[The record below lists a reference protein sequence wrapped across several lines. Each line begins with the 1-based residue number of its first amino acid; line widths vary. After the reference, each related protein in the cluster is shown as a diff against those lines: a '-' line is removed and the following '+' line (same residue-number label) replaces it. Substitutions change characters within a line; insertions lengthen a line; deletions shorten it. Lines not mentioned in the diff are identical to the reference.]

1 MNTLPRAITG
11 QIFENTE
18 SYAALRRHW
27 NALINSDRKHQLS
40 VAHHVLYL
48 ALLGKD
54 WRRGFTSITNRRKL
68 DNGGFNDWGLLRAIW
83 ALNRPADE
91 AELLAPFDGHVTP
104 AMLQTVREMIPRS
117 RAYSYEL
124 KDFAG
129 GVFPFD
135 AYQVPEA
142 LLAPASDGEHS
153 HA

>member
-1 MNTLPRAITG
+1 MNTLPRAITA
-11 QIFENTE
+11 QIFKNTE

-27 NALINSDRKHQLS
+27 SALMNSDRKRELS

-48 ALLGKD
+48 ALIGRD
-54 WRRGFTSITNRRKL
+54 WRRGFRPITNRRKL
-68 DNGGFNDWGLLRAIW
+68 DNGGFNDWGPLCAIW
-83 ALNRPADE
+83 ALNRLGSGE
-91 AELLAPFDGHVTP
+91 SLLAPFDGLVTL
-104 AMLQTVREMIPRS
+104 AMLELVREMIPRS

-142 LLAPASDGEHS
+142 LAADVEDSR
-153 HA
+153 A